1 MDELATQ
8 IGLGAGVFTIAI
20 VCFIGL
26 AMVASFGFSIWLIR
40 YVRKSFFGNQD
51 VLASGIMAQ
60 ATVLKS
66 WQTGAMVNYN
76 PQIGLKLQIQ
86 PPQGQPYQVE
96 TKAVVPQLKLAM
108 LQEGSLIPVRID
120 PNDPNRVALAL

>member
-8 IGLGAGVFTIAI
+8 IGIGAGAFTIAI
-20 VCFIGL
+20 FCFIGL
-26 AMVASFGFSIWLIR
+26 TMAVSIGFSIWLIR

-51 VLASGIMAQ
+51 VLNHGQLAQ
-60 ATVLKS
+60 ATILKA

-76 PQIGLKLQIQ
+76 PQIGLHLQVQ
-86 PPQGQPYQVE
+86 PAQGQPYQVE

-108 LQEGSLIPVRID
+108 LQEGAMIPVKID
-120 PNDPNRVALAL
+120 PNNPQRVALAI